1 MRSECCCSTSSYGNY
16 TPHLEQAC
24 TPPPA
29 ALAFFHFLNYGCD
42 PYMCFFQNNQLMA
55 RTIEQGQQIKKTI
68 QMFSIILF
76 VFYLIRLLRLWR
88 PIGWKQEDWD
98 TDAEF
103 DLRTSNGMNHPG
115 IRQFLRCLLP
125 KRGLTSHKTA
135 LSPFLFHV
143 NLTAKLAHTG
153 GGDCSP
159 TTPSMKSMIGQT
171 ASWLLRRGEWQKEKR
186 KELHQ
191 RFLQRFPPP
200 HKITQPS
207 WPVPSN
213 RKSRRRS

>member
-1 MRSECCCSTSSYGNY
+1 
-16 TPHLEQAC
+16 
-24 TPPPA
+24 
-29 ALAFFHFLNYGCD
+29 
-42 PYMCFFQNNQLMA
+42 MCFFQNNQLMA
-55 RTIEQGQQIKKTI
+55 RTIEQGQQIKKNI

-115 IRQFLRCLLP
+115 IRQFLKCLLP

-159 TTPSMKSMIGQT
+159 TTPSMKSTIGPKTIQILIPKVYLPQGVFSKNWQVYL
-171 ASWLLRRGEWQKEKR
+171 AYAPPELCKFIYLWSAPQLPRGWNLWSVK
-186 KELHQ
+186 LPAG
-191 RFLQRFPPP
+191 F
-200 HKITQPS
+200 
-207 WPVPSN
+207 
-213 RKSRRRS
+213 

>member
-1 MRSECCCSTSSYGNY
+1 
-16 TPHLEQAC
+16 
-24 TPPPA
+24 
-29 ALAFFHFLNYGCD
+29 
-42 PYMCFFQNNQLMA
+42 
-55 RTIEQGQQIKKTI
+55 
-68 QMFSIILF
+68 MFSFILF
-76 VFYLIRLLRLWR
+76 VFYLIRLLRLWW
-88 PIGWKQEDWD
+88 PIGWKQKDWE

-103 DLRTSNGMNHPG
+103 DLRSSNGMNHPG
-115 IRQFLRCLLP
+115 IRQFLKCLLP

-159 TTPSMKSMIGQT
+159 TTPSMKSTIGPKTIQILIPKVYLPQGVFSKTNWQVYLAYAPPELCKFICCCITPPQGCSPTTPSMKSMIGQT
-171 ASWLLRRGEWQKEKR
+171 ASWLLRRG
-186 KELHQ
+186 ELHQ